1 MSSNF
6 ISLRTLSYGGFL
18 LSLWFL
24 VTWHVGHVHV
34 GWFIF
39 VIGFC
44 WCVPP
49 RTTTRPAGH
58 SFLEFFAKA
67 FVCFLNLVI
76 TGNILMSCWSFFILG
91 ILLDCSTL
99 YTYGVTRAI
108 QGFLEQS
115 VVKFW
120 VFLHFWLYISFFV
133 CAVLVLFLDG
143 RDARS
148 IHDNLV
154 PIHAQPLNCMALTI
168 PFCLG

>member
-1 MSSNF
+1 MVFGHMTCRSCSCRLVHF
-6 ISLRTLSYGGFL
+6 CHWFL
-18 LSLWFL
+18 LMCSASYNYKASWTL
-24 VTWHVGHVHV
+24 
-34 GWFIF
+34 IF
-39 VIGFC
+39 GI
-44 WCVPP
+44 
-49 RTTTRPAGH
+49 
-58 SFLEFFAKA
+58 FAKA

-120 VFLHFWLYISFFV
+120 VFLHFWLYVSFFV